1 MDVVWVEDEERA
13 EIAAEVTLAVRES
26 SLSQNQFARAM
37 GTSPAR
43 MSAYTQ
49 GKTVPSA
56 VLHRR
61 FVRFAEARCRAM
73 QAGLVD
79 PTTSAER
86 VNRALADGDE
96 EWAFRQTLRCRDD
109 LAFALT
115 REPGAVLAWR
125 HRATRVQD
133 PRFDQLIRA
142 LVEHGFVE
150 AGRQA
155 PPWTEPLELKEAWE
169 PDDPFRDSAA
179 IHRETPDWLRRRSVL
194 IAAKALSTA

>member
-1 MDVVWVEDEERA
+1 MLIEDQERA
-13 EIAAEVTLAVRES
+13 EIAGEMSEAVRES
-26 SLSQNQFARAM
+26 GLSQNQFARAM

-43 MSAYTQ
+43 MSAYAK

-61 FVRFAEARCRAM
+61 AVRFAQARRCAM

-86 VNRALADGDE
+86 VNRALADGAE

-115 REPGAVLAWR
+115 RESGAVPAWTR
-125 HRATRVQD
+125 RAAEVQD

-142 LVEHGFVE
+142 LVERSFE
-150 AGRQA
+150 ESGRPA
-155 PPWTEPLELKEAWE
+155 PAWTECLDLEEHWE
-169 PDDPFRDSAA
+169 PEDPFRDSAA
-179 IHRETPDWLRRRSVL
+179 IRRETPDWLLRRRVL
-194 IAAKALSTA
+194 IAAQALSTA

>member
-1 MDVVWVEDEERA
+1 MLIEDQERA
-13 EIAAEVTLAVRES
+13 EIAEEMTLAVRES
-26 SLSQNQFARAM
+26 GLSQNQFARAM

-56 VLHRR
+56 ALHRR
-61 FVRFAEARCRAM
+61 AVRFAEARRRAL

-79 PTTSAER
+79 PTSSAER
-86 VNRALADGDE
+86 VNRALAEDDE

-109 LAFALT
+109 LVLALT
-115 REPGAVLAWR
+115 REPGAVPAWR
-125 HRATRVQD
+125 HRAARVQD

-155 PPWTEPLELKEAWE
+155 PAWTERLELKEVWE
-169 PDDPFRDSAA
+169 PEDPFRDSAA
-179 IHRETPDWLRRRSVL
+179 IRRETPDWLLRRRVL
-194 IAAKALSTA
+194 IAAQALSTA